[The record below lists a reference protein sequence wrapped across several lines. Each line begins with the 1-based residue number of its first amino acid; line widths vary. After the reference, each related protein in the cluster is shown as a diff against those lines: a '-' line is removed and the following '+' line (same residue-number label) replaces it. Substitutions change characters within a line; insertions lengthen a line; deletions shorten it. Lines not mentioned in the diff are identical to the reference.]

1 MGDSGQVS
9 VDTMRLDAARQ
20 NLNDQRER
28 VLEARKQLAD
38 PVGGMFGGSSRGEW
52 LGAVVRK
59 GHQNIDSSL
68 GDTAKGLHETSEA
81 IHDAMVAIEGADVDA
96 AVTAQKFANA
106 LALMSN
112 PLVIFNKNQGPGK
125 YLAI

>member
-1 MGDSGQVS
+1 MGDNGQVS
-9 VDTMRLDAARQ
+9 VDAMRLDAARQ

-38 PVGGMFGGSSRGEW
+38 PVGSMFGGSARGEW
-52 LGAVVRK
+52 LAAVVRK

-68 GDTAKGLHETSEA
+68 GDTAKGLNETSEA

-96 AVTAQKFANA
+96 AVNAQKFANA
-106 LALMSN
+106 VALMSN

>member
-1 MGDSGQVS
+1 MGDNGQVS

-20 NLNDQRER
+20 NLDDERER
-28 VLEARKQLAD
+28 VLESKKQLAD
-38 PVGGMFGGSSRGEW
+38 PVAGMFGGSARGEW

-59 GHQNIDSSL
+59 GHQNIDGSL
-68 GDTAKGLHETSEA
+68 GDTAKGLRETSAA
-81 IHDAMVAIEGADVDA
+81 IHDAMVAIDGADVDA

-112 PLVIFNKNQGPGK
+112 PLVIFNKNAGPGK